1 MRIFNLYQ
9 SGILISKFHFDN
21 SFKYLEELDFFN
33 LSFKEKREINKEDIK
48 RYIFLYY
55 MDLELADKILN
66 IKDNRGRTALTYA
79 NQRGHKNIV
88 KILKDAGA
96 K

>member
-1 MRIFNLYQ
+1 MLLFFI
-9 SGILISKFHFDN
+9 I
-21 SFKYLEELDFFN
+21 ELQLAVTKD
-33 LSFKEKREINKEDIK
+33 
-48 RYIFLYY
+48 YY
-55 MDLELADKILN
+55 YK
-66 IKDNRGRTALTYA
+66 TALTYA